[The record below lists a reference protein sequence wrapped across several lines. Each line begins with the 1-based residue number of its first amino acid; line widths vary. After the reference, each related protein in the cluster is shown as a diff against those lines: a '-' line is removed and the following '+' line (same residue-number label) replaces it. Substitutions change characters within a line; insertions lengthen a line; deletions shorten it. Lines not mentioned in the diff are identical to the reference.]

1 MLCLFS
7 SLLYYISLLSGCG
20 NLITNNFKDD
30 GHDDVEDDDNV
41 DFEDDDHDDADCCRA
56 LNPSHGIWVPWVAML
71 DNLTA

>member
-1 MLCLFS
+1 MLDNLTFGDGD
-7 SLLYYISLLSGCG
+7 YI
-20 NLITNNFKDD
+20 D
-30 GHDDVEDDDNV
+30 

>member
-1 MLCLFS
+1 MLD
-7 SLLYYISLLSGCG
+7 
-20 NLITNNFKDD
+20 NLTFVDGDD
-30 GHDDVEDDDNV
+30 INGDIEDDDHDDVEDDHNG